1 MLGPNGEKSKPSVG
15 TREEYKFKGSMH
27 ITVMYFLECYYF
39 LIFHKKIGRKFNS
52 LLFKPTHNFLFLTT
66 DLNCHPMPLHYLLHE
81 C

>member
-1 MLGPNGEKSKPSVG
+1 MLGPNGEKSKPSVR
-15 TREEYKFKGSMH
+15 TREEYKLKGSMH

-39 LIFHKKIGRKFNS
+39 PIFHKKIGRKFNS

-66 DLNCHPMPLHYLLHE
+66 DLNCHPMPLYCPLHE